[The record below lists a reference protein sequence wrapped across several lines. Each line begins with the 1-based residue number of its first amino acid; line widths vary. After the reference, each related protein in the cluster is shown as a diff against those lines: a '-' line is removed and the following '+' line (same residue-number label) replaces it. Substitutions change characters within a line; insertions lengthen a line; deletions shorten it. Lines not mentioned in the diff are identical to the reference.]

1 MSTFTMI
8 SAAAFLLATALLPL
22 MWNCRAEDP
31 RVTEARR
38 KRRNMRAFW
47 KIDR

>member
-1 MSTFTMI
+1 MSTFIMI
-8 SAAAFLLATALLPL
+8 SVGAFLVSTALLPL

-31 RVTEARR
+31 RLTDARR

-47 KIDR
+47 KIAG